1 MNRPIRALALMG
13 LALSTLGLSACN
25 QEEKSPVRPNVEG
38 KGSARI
44 ALPALPKG
52 YLVLPGAQALFALTV
67 SGEGMDPIR
76 RSWVLKEGFAPAVTL
91 DGIPAGHARIFE
103 GRLVRIDTAGGDTIV
118 THEGVET
125 AWISRDS
132 TAEVRLYLRAGG
144 NGKAHVCVEVEGWPV
159 DPSCIQPPDT
169 TGLFIGGCWNL
180 TVNKP
185 GPKIDTL
192 FKGRL
197 QVDQS
202 GNFFSVRLTW
212 ESGAVDS
219 TTGEVY
225 PDGVAYFGPGL
236 SGDFLFKSL
245 PDSVGDLFGWFDD
258 PGRGISG
265 YARAVRASCDTVS
278 PPTYIRACFN
288 FKQTLV
294 QGKSGSGRIGFESW
308 GEGWVGT
315 YFHWDGFKPEYAIGN
330 PIYGSIGDSA
340 LVYVGAHPP
349 AGMFP
354 TKMKID
360 SVGYMMNL
368 QLGIGSGSLHQ
379 IGGINDGIHLGDWS
393 GHRTE
398 CKESDFQF

>member
-13 LALSTLGLSACN
+13 LALSALGLSACN
-25 QEEKSPVRPNVEG
+25 QEEKSPVRPNAEG

-52 YLVLPGAQALFALTV
+52 YLALPGAQALFALTV

-76 RSWVLKEGFAPAVTL
+76 RSWVLNEGNAPAVTI

-103 GRLVRIDTAGGDTIV
+103 GRLVRIDSAGGDTSV
-118 THEGVET
+118 THEGSES

-132 TAEVRLYLRAGG
+132 TAEVRLFLRAGG
-144 NGKAHVCVEVEGWPV
+144 NGKAHVCVEVEGWPI

-169 TGLFIGGCWNL
+169 SSLFVGGCWNF
-180 TVNKP
+180 TVTKP
-185 GPKIDTL
+185 GPKQDSL
-192 FKGRL
+192 FKGTL

-202 GNFFSVRLTW
+202 GSFLSARLIW
-212 ESGAVDS
+212 ESGAVD
-219 TTGEVY
+219 TTIGEVFANET
-225 PDGVAYFGPGL
+225 AYFGPGL
-236 SGDFLFKSL
+236 SGDFLFKSHL
-245 PDSVGDLFGWFDD
+245 DSAGDLIGWFED
-258 PGRGISG
+258 PGRGITG
-265 YARAVRASCDTVS
+265 YARAARASCDTVS

-294 QGKSGSGRIGFESW
+294 QGKSASGRIGFESW

-315 YFHWDGFKPEYAIGN
+315 YFHWDGFAPGYAIGN
-330 PIYGSIGDSA
+330 PIYGSIDDSA
-340 LVYVGAHPP
+340 LVQVGAHPP

-354 TKMKID
+354 PKAKID

-368 QLGIGSGSLHQ
+368 QPGIGIGSLYQ
-379 IGGINDGIHLGDWS
+379 IGGINDGKHLGDWS
-393 GHRTE
+393 GMRTE
-398 CKESDFQF
+398 CKESDFQL